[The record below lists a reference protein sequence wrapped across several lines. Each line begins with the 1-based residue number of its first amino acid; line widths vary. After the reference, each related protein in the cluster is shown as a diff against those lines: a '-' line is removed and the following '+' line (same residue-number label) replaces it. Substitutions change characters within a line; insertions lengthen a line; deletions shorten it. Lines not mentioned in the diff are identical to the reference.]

1 MDWAYEIQTTTCK
14 FISDREFGSTFAKK
28 HFRYENKSALEKNPG
43 DKHISNMS
51 LIIFI
56 YLDHFYILSTCIYV

>member
-28 HFRYENKSALEKNPG
+28 HFRYENKSALEKKPVIN
-43 DKHISNMS
+43 ISQ
-51 LIIFI
+51 IC
-56 YLDHFYILSTCIYV
+56 H